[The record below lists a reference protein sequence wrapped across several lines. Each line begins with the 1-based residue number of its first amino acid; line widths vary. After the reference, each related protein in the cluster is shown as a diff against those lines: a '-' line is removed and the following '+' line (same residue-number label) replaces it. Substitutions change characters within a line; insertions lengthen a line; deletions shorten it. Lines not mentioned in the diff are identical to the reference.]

1 MERVVLNAL
10 GCGLPPDIRAFGD
23 YAGIVFGEADPPI
36 TLSHFYNRQQKE
48 ERRYSINKGGTRC
61 PLRVGM
67 RLALLIF
74 APSAIT
80 LASSSEKPIH
90 LRLTQ
95 PPLQRCVH
103 APLSMKSRK
112 AAVIFILV
120 TVTLDILA
128 MGLII
133 PVLPKLILD
142 FLGGEMT
149 DAAKWSARFA
159 VVFALM
165 QFFFSPLLGVLSDRF
180 GRRPIIL
187 LSNLGLGLDYIVM
200 AMAPTLSWLFLGR
213 IISGITTSSI
223 PTAMAYIADVTPK
236 EKRAG
241 AFGLIGVAFGV
252 GFTFGPAI
260 GGLAGDVNPRLAFW
274 IAAALSLANWLW
286 GYFFVPESLAKN
298 QRKEFQLRRA
308 NPVGSLKLLR
318 SHHELWRLTTIQ
330 FLAYLAHNVFS
341 VWALYAIYRY
351 AWSQGMIGI
360 SLMIVGIVTAVV
372 SGGLTGRMVKRF
384 GEKRTLYIGQFFG
397 SSGMLVAGLA
407 KTGAWLLAS
416 IPIISLWNISMPAAQ
431 SMMTHRV
438 SEREQ
443 GELQGALQSMR
454 SITFIIGP
462 WLFLRIFGWFIDPKR
477 GIHLPGAPYYLAAAF
492 LFTAMLMSTRIQ
504 QTPVQSQTATSPNVP
519 LVPPE
524 ITAAGA
530 APIAEAEEKI

>member
-1 MERVVLNAL
+1 
-10 GCGLPPDIRAFGD
+10 
-23 YAGIVFGEADPPI
+23 
-36 TLSHFYNRQQKE
+36 
-48 ERRYSINKGGTRC
+48 
-61 PLRVGM
+61 
-67 RLALLIF
+67 
-74 APSAIT
+74 
-80 LASSSEKPIH
+80 
-90 LRLTQ
+90 LRLSKSAATNIGVK
-95 PPLQRCVH
+95 QRQ
-103 APLSMKSRK
+103 

-142 FLGGEMT
+142 FLGGQMT

-180 GRRPIIL
+180 GRRPVIL

-200 AMAPTLSWLFLGR
+200 ALAPTLGWLFLGR
-213 IISGITTSSI
+213 VISGITTSSI
-223 PTAMAYIADVTPK
+223 PTAMAYISDVTPK

-241 AFGLIGVAFGV
+241 AFGMIGVAFGV
-252 GFTFGPAI
+252 GFILGPGI
-260 GGLAGDVNPRLAFW
+260 GGLLGKSDPRLAFW
-274 IAAALSLANWLW
+274 VAAGLSLTNWLW
-286 GYFFVPESLAKN
+286 GYFFVPESLPREKR
-298 QRKEFQLRRA
+298 QEFALRRA

-318 SHHELWRLTTIQ
+318 SHHELWRLATIQ

-341 VWALYAIYRY
+341 VWALYAMYRY
-351 AWSQGMIGI
+351 AWNTDDTGY
-360 SLMIVGIVTAVV
+360 SLMIVGFVTAVI

-384 GEKRTLYIGQFFG
+384 GEKTTLYIGQFFG
-397 SSGMLVAGLA
+397 GSGMFIAGLA
-407 KTGAWLLAS
+407 KTGATFIAS

-462 WLFLRIFGWFIDPKR
+462 WLFLRIFGWFIDPKHSL
-477 GIHLPGAPYYLAAAF
+477 HLPGAPFFLAAAL
-492 LFTAMLMSTRIQ
+492 LFTAMLMSTRVKQ
-504 QTPVQSQTATSPNVP
+504 PEMTATPAPPSPEIDVTSP
-519 LVPPE
+519 EAVTSGVVPPE
-524 ITAAGA
+524 A
-530 APIAEAEEKI
+530 APPVV